1 MGWRSQGASATM
13 PVTSHKRLVILK
25 SMSKCSQI
33 NHIRVLSSLSIGQH
47 IYRAFPSLYN
57 VLLARAGLEH
67 AVLAGLVGEHKC
79 FAALVNRRVPWML
92 AQCATSW
99 RERPPAR
106 PPACG
111 LLPSSPSR
119 LLRCSWPPPWPFLGS
134 QGEAGLRMDLLA
146 CVNPFQG
153 GGGRGV
159 EVGVVWPPLRTA
171 CVALGVLPSPA
182 PGTVPRVGPVCL
194 GDLPEGLERS
204 DRHVL

>member
-106 PPACG
+106 
-111 LLPSSPSR
+111 LPS
-119 LLRCSWPPPWPFLGS
+119 LWPPSLQPLLS
-134 QGEAGLRMDLLA
+134 SALLLA
-146 CVNPFQG
+146 PTMALPRLP
-153 GGGRGV
+153 GRG
-159 EVGVVWPPLRTA
+159 WPTDGSTCLR
-171 CVALGVLPSPA
+171 
-182 PGTVPRVGPVCL
+182 
-194 GDLPEGLERS
+194 
-204 DRHVL
+204 